1 MGIGHIAVG
10 LASKRWAP
18 RASLGWLVAAPVFVD
33 LLWSIFILLGI
44 EHARIVPGIT
54 KAMPLDLEYIGISHS
69 LVTVLAWSLLFA
81 AVYYALH
88 KDGRAAIVL
97 YIGVFSHFVLDWI
110 SHRPD
115 MPILPSGPRVGLG
128 LWNYPMAA
136 VTVEVVMLLGG
147 ALLYTRTISGDNKR
161 ATVAF
166 WSINAF
172 LLLTNA
178 GAYFGPPPPD
188 VKPMA
193 LLNLS
198 ALLVVWAFQAI
209 DRRLDVPAANA
220 RATGP

>member
-54 KAMPLDLEYIGISHS
+54 KAMPLDLEYIPFSHS
-69 LVTVLAWSLLFA
+69 LVAVLAWALLFGA
-81 AVYYALH
+81 LYRALH
-88 KDGRAAIVL
+88 KDWRAAIVL
-97 YIGVFSHFVLDWI
+97 YVGVFSHFVLDWI

-115 MPILPSGPRVGLG
+115 MPILPSGPRIGLG
-128 LWNYPMAA
+128 LWNYPVAA
-136 VTVEVVMLLGG
+136 VTVEVAMLLGG
-147 ALLYTRTISGDNKR
+147 ALLYMRTISGGNKR

-172 LLLTNA
+172 LVLTNV

-193 LLNLS
+193 FLNLS
-198 ALLVVWAFQAI
+198 VLLVVWAFQTI
-209 DRRLDVPAANA
+209 DRRLDVPAGKGVAVA
-220 RATGP
+220 